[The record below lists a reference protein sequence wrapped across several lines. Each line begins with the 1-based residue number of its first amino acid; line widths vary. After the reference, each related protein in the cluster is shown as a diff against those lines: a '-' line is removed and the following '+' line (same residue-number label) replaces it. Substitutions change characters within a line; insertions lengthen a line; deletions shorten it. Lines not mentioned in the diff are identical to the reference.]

1 MRGRGRPGAKGFKFE
16 ASWLEEK
23 CAEVVEDAWKEAIQQ
38 PNTSTHNAIKV
49 VAASLSNWSH
59 NVLGDLEKRVK
70 KLKRS

>member
-1 MRGRGRPGAKGFKFE
+1 MGLFGPRREKIL
-16 ASWLEEK
+16 ASPL
-23 CAEVVEDAWKEAIQQ
+23 AEVVEDAWKEAIQQ

-70 KLKRS
+70 N